1 MARHDRVF
9 RMDIR
14 SFDRAAAAATGA
26 SDIDA
31 ASPIG

>member
-9 RMDIR
+9 RLDIR

-31 ASPIG
+31 GSTFG